1 MMKAILLQQAV
12 KFAKFFA
19 TVTACLGILS
29 CEEKPIT
36 PPRVQPS
43 VQDIFRPNE
52 LTRAIYS
59 AHLQLDPH
67 FVKAVA
73 DAGPVRDLFV
83 GLMKFSPEGNVIP
96 AIAKEHFSDDGKTW
110 LFILD
115 EQAKWSNGEAVTA
128 QDFVASWQRLS
139 DPVNHSPLLM
149 YLSYMGVMNAKEI
162 RLGKLPPNT
171 LGVEAL
177 NSHTLKITLNAANFD
192 LPKMLAHIALL
203 PTYQGIAPSPDNLI
217 SNGSYQLESYEKQR
231 LVLKANQTLPFE
243 KVIYQLIS
251 TVKNPTRFDLIENPL
266 TSYQL
271 NERLL
276 PRLCTYYYEFN
287 FNDPYL
293 SQKPIRQAIR
303 AMISSSEISRDLG
316 IANYHAL
323 PKTMSIGQARH
334 LSTTSVEQLLG
345 ELGVESR
352 EPIRLTI
359 NYDEHSLHSKV
370 AYRMARALG
379 QSDLFRIHLQAV
391 DFSQLL
397 AKRHNQDFQLIRSGW
412 CADYEDPIQFLMP
425 FHSDSLDNKSGYKN
439 AWVDQQLETLH
450 NNVLNS
456 EKRQE
461 IIASIVHK
469 LESDV
474 AILPLFQYYR
484 RISVA
489 PDIIGIVP
497 TNSSEVIYSKDL
509 SRQPIDTIKDK

>member
-1 MMKAILLQQAV
+1 MMKGILLQQAV

-36 PPRVQPS
+36 PPKVQPS
-43 VQDIFRPNE
+43 AQDIFRPNE

-59 AHLQLDPH
+59 AHLQIDPH

-83 GLMKFSPEGNVIP
+83 GLMKFSPEGYVIP
-96 AIAKEHFSDDGKTW
+96 AIAKDHFSDDGKTW

-139 DPVNHSPLLM
+139 DPVNHAPLLM

-162 RLGKLPPNT
+162 RLGKLPASE

-177 NSHTLKITLNAANFD
+177 NPHTLKVSLTTANFE

-203 PTYQGIAPSPDNLI
+203 PTYQGQPPSSDNLI
-217 SNGSYQLESYEKQR
+217 SNGSYQLENYEKQR
-231 LVLKANQTLPFE
+231 LVLKASQPLPFE
-243 KVIYQLIS
+243 KVIYELIS

-266 TSYQL
+266 ENYQL

-276 PRLCTYYYEFN
+276 PRLCTYFYEFN

-293 SQKPIRQAIR
+293 KQRPIRQAIR

-316 IANYHAL
+316 IPNHHAL
-323 PKTMSIGQARH
+323 PKTIDRGQSRH
-334 LSTTSVEQLLG
+334 LSTVSAEQLLG
-345 ELGVESR
+345 ELGIESR
-352 EPIRLTI
+352 EPIRLILTHDQH
-359 NYDEHSLHSKV
+359 NLHSKV
-370 AYRMARALG
+370 AYRMARALA
-379 QSDLFRIHLQAV
+379 QSDMFRVSLQAV
-391 DFSQLL
+391 NFSQLL
-397 AKRHNQDFQLIRSGW
+397 AKRYNQDFQLIRSGW

-439 AWVDQQLETLH
+439 TWVDQQLEALH
-450 NNVLNS
+450 NKVLNS
-456 EKRQE
+456 EERQE

-474 AILPLFQYYR
+474 AILPLFQSYR
-484 RISVA
+484 RISVS
-489 PDIIGIVP
+489 PDIVGIVP
-497 TNSSEVIYSKDL
+497 TNSSEVIYSRDL
-509 SRQPIDTIKDK
+509 SRQPIDNKDN